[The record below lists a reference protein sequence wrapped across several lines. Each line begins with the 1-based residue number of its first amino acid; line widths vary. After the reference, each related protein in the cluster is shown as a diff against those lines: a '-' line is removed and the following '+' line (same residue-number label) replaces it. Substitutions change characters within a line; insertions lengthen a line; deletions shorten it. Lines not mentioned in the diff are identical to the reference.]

1 MALSAC
7 SRRLSGSVRARA
19 CSVTLSTAS
28 QPLAF
33 RSSNTL
39 SGLDA
44 LCHDT
49 PALCTSGKDTA
60 LDAVG
65 LGLLAGS
72 AHAPSHKQ
80 LGLSALGRPRP
91 ARRSPNGASHSLS
104 VKQPPR
110 ARAVR
115 MQAMFEFAAIMASLP
130 HITRAETETHGSQQ
144 KTTPRTRCAA
154 SRLRAPCGVRPG
166 YARALA

>member
-7 SRRLSGSVRARA
+7 SRRLSGSVRPRA
-19 CSVTLSTAS
+19 CSVTLSTTC

-44 LCHDT
+44 LCRDT
-49 PALCTSGKDTA
+49 PILCTPGKDTA

-65 LGLLAGS
+65 LGRFTES
-72 AHAPSHKQ
+72 APASSHKH

-115 MQAMFEFAAIMASLP
+115 MQPMFEFAAIMALLP
-130 HITRAETETHGSQQ
+130 HITRVETETHGSQQ
-144 KTTPRTRCAA
+144 RTTPWTRCAA